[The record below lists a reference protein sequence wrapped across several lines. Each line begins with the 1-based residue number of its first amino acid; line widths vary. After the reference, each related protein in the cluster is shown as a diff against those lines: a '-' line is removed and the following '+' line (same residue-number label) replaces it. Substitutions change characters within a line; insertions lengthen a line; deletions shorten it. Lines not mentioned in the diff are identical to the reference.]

1 MYTKGDLLMK
11 SIGIVRNLD
20 NLGRIVIPKEMRR
33 ILEIE
38 EKDPVEM
45 LIQGDAIVLR
55 KYVPSDIFT
64 GSTED
69 LIDYH
74 DKMVSKKSIE
84 EMAKLAGII

>member
-1 MYTKGDLLMK
+1 MK